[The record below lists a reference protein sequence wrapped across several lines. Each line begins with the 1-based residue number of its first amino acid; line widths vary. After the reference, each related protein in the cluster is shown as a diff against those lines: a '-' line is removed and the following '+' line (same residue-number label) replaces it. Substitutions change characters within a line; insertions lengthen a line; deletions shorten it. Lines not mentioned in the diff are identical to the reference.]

1 MRVIDGQFAGAALS
15 PLNLAAAAWAL
26 ARVFAAENFDLV
38 HFFAARSIALGALVI
53 KIGGLAL
60 GVALLETAVAK
71 LRLFR
76 VPELLSG
83 SFTLALLA
91 VVSYFFVR

>member
-1 MRVIDGQFAGAALS
+1 MAPEPTPS
-15 PLNLAAAAWAL
+15 AL
-26 ARVFAAENFDLV
+26 AVAFL
-38 HFFAARSIALGALVI
+38 ALTVKVGALAVGI
-53 KIGGLAL
+53 A
-60 GVALLETAVAK
+60 ALETAVAK

-91 VVSYFFVR
+91 VVSFFFVR

>member
-1 MRVIDGQFAGAALS
+1 MLWCPMVISMVSAAAGTAAGTNSAVPKRRMHLRVIEGC
-15 PLNLAAAAWAL
+15 
-26 ARVFAAENFDLV
+26 VLV
-38 HFFAARSIALGALVI
+38 T
-53 KIGGLAL
+53 
-60 GVALLETAVAK
+60 TAVAK

-91 VVSYFFVR
+91 VMTFFFVK